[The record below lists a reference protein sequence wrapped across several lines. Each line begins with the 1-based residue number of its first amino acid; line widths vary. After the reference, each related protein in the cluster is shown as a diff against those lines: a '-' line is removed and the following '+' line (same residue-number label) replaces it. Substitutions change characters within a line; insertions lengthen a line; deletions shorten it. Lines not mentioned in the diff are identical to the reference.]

1 MVEASGIEVR
11 GACEADIERL
21 VEFNR
26 RMAVETEGKELDSA
40 TLRAGV
46 EAVFCESVS
55 GEARRGRYLV
65 AVIDGRVVGGLM
77 HTWEWSD
84 WRNGFVWWLQ
94 SVYVEPEFRRRGVFR
109 RLYETLRDEALDE
122 GGVGGVVGLRLYV
135 EEHNRIAQ
143 ETYRGLGM
151 ESGGYVVMEE
161 MLTGVS
167 DRSDA

>member
-1 MVEASGIEVR
+1 MSDPRLEIVVR
-11 GACEADIERL
+11 NATRDDLNTL
-21 VEFNR
+21 VKYNAA
-26 RMAVETEGKELDSA
+26 MAKETEGKTLDLELLSKGVSA
-40 TLRAGV
+40 VLDRDNLG
-46 EAVFCESVS
+46 F
-55 GEARRGRYLV
+55 YLMAEV
-65 AVIDGRVVGGLM
+65 DCRPVGQLM
-77 HTWEWSD
+77 ITTEWSD

-122 GGVGGVVGLRLYV
+122 GGVVGLRLYV